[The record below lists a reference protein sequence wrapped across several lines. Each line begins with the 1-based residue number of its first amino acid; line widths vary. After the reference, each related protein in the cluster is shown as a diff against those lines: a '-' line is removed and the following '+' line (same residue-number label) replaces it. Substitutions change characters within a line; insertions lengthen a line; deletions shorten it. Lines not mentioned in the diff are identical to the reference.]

1 MSPLEIVLGN
11 LCSVGAMITDSV
23 SGTRNTR
30 ERIMLWQIG
39 SQIFY
44 GAGAFILKGYS
55 AMVQNVVAVFRNFAA
70 MKNVKSKVL
79 EWMLVLAGVVFGV
92 IFNNRGLLGYL
103 PIVANFQYS
112 VSIFRFKDNERALKI
127 SFFITSVMFSIF
139 SVVISNYVGIV
150 SNAVV
155 AVTTLLSLIREGK
168 KEEE

>member
-79 EWMLVLAGVVFGV
+79 EWTLVLAGVVFGV

-155 AVTTLLSLIREGK
+155 AVTTLLSLIKEGK

>member
-30 ERIMLWQIG
+30 EKIMLWQIG

-44 GAGAFILKGYS
+44 GTGAFILKGYS

-70 MKNVKSKVL
+70 MKNVKSKFL
-79 EWMLVLAGVVFGV
+79 EWTLVFAGVVFGV

-155 AVTTLLSLIREGK
+155 AVTTLLSVIREGK